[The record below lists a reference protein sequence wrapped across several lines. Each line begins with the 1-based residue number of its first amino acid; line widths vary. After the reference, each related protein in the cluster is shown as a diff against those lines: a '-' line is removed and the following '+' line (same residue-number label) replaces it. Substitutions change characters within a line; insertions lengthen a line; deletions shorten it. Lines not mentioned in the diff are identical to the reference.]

1 MGNFYMEATQINY
14 RRDDK
19 PKTVDQKLQELSETS
34 AIDTDIAP
42 VFKSTNTYQP
52 GDLVYYR
59 NKLYVFNVEHTGA
72 WAADD
77 VTATDVTSAMNAAD
91 RSLMSGLTNVN
102 TTLENM
108 PMKQWQ
114 KTTSGSAGNV
124 TFTFNSSTNR
134 YAGLL
139 FCINNSG
146 VHAIFAV
153 AYKEDVA
160 PIITRLAGSDAVTP
174 SISSDGSITVGLYA
188 WSGAILFASGSFE

>member
-1 MGNFYMEATQINY
+1 MEATQINY
-14 RRDDK
+14 RRDEAL
-19 PKTVDQKLQELSETS
+19 KTVDQKLQELSETS

-42 VFKSTNTYQP
+42 VFKSTNTYAP
-52 GDLVYYR
+52 GDMVYYR

-72 WAADD
+72 WAAAD
-77 VTATDVTSAMNAAD
+77 VTATDVTTQMS
-91 RSLMSGLTNVN
+91 SLKSGLTNLN

-153 AYKEDVA
+153 AYKEDTD

-174 SISSDGSITVGLYA
+174 SISSDGSITVGLYP
-188 WSGAILFASGSFE
+188 WSSAILFASGSFE

>member
-1 MGNFYMEATQINY
+1 MENRIVENWQDSVTCDRLSIAIPNGYFTEMSISITVL
-14 RRDDK
+14 DK
-19 PKTVDQKLQELSETS
+19 TTTDTTFAPYIPSVDSRIE
-34 AIDTDIAP
+34 A
-42 VFKSTNTYQP
+42 
-52 GDLVYYR
+52 
-59 NKLYVFNVEHTGA
+59 VE
-72 WAADD
+72 
-77 VTATDVTSAMNAAD
+77 
-91 RSLMSGLTNVN
+91 SGLTDVN

-188 WSGAILFASGSFE
+188 WSAAILFSSGSFE